1 MIYTSNYFKAIQFI
15 KEGKFTSDD
24 FLQISNSK
32 PKDFTEIKVI
42 HELVPDWNLVSRF
55 KSGLIDANLY
65 RYWYEH
71 ANLVYVKDL
80 IEKLE
85 GKVLLCYCGAGK
97 FCHRHLVSE
106 KIRKLGYECKEI

>member
-15 KEGKFTSDD
+15 KEGKFTSND

-55 KSGLIDANLY
+55 K
-65 RYWYEH
+65 
-71 ANLVYVKDL
+71 
-80 IEKLE
+80 
-85 GKVLLCYCGAGK
+85 
-97 FCHRHLVSE
+97 
-106 KIRKLGYECKEI
+106 

>member
-15 KEGKFTSDD
+15 KEGKFSIED
-24 FLQISNSK
+24 LRQISNSK
-32 PKDFTEIKVI
+32 PKDFPDIKTI
-42 HELVPDWNLVSRF
+42 HELVPDWNLVSKF

-65 RYWYEH
+65 HYWYER

-80 IEKLE
+80 IERLD

-97 FCHRHLVSE
+97 FCHRHLVSD
-106 KIRKLGYECKEI
+106 KIRKLGFECREI